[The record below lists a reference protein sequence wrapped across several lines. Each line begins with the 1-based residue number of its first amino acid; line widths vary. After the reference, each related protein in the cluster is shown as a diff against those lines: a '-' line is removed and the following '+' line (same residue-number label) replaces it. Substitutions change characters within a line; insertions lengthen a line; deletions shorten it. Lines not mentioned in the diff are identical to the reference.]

1 MNNRRSTTYEAMFR
15 GPEVFTVTEITK
27 RLNGTLRRA
36 YSSVLVEGQVTGFS
50 RGGNGHWY
58 FTLKDADSQ
67 LKCAFFR
74 QGNQFSRFV
83 PENGMA
89 VRVRGPIGI
98 YAALGYHQLVVEVI
112 EPVGIGALHL
122 AYEQLRQR
130 LNAEGLFDERRKR
143 PIPRLP
149 RRIGIVT
156 SREGAVLHDI
166 LHVLG
171 QRNPQ
176 LSIVIAP
183 TRVQGAGA
191 AREIASAIRSLNQLS
206 RESSGERDRQIDV
219 MIVGRG
225 GGSMED
231 LWAFNEE
238 EVARAI
244 AASEIPVISAVGHET
259 DFTIADFV
267 ADLRAGTPSIAADRV
282 TDGMDELR
290 QRVDDL
296 ENSLRIAIQHR
307 LDRAQWALRTLRESR
322 GFRQVGLRLARG
334 ERLCREL
341 EHRLLR
347 ALPDRLAAQRR
358 RLDAARTSLART
370 DPRAIFKV
378 ARARVLEREERLTRA
393 MEGKMRAVGVE
404 LAGWVGKLDALS
416 PLGVLAR
423 GYLIA
428 WREDGGLATR
438 AATISPGDPLSL
450 RFADGTVKAVASSVD
465 LVDTT
470 ERETSTT

>member
-1 MNNRRSTTYEAMFR
+1 MSNRRSTNFETLFR
-15 GPEVFTVTEITK
+15 GPEVLTVTEITR
-27 RLNGTLRRA
+27 RLQATLRRA
-36 YSSVLVEGQVTGFS
+36 YSTVLVEGQVTGFVRS
-50 RGGNGHWY
+50 GVGHWY
-58 FTLKDADSQ
+58 FTLKDAESQ
-67 LKCAFFR
+67 LPCAFFR
-74 QGNQFSRFV
+74 QGNQLSRFV

-89 VRVRGPIGI
+89 VRVRGSIGI
-98 YAALGYHQLVVEVI
+98 YAARGHHQLVVEVI
-112 EPVGIGALHL
+112 EPVGVGALHV
-122 AYEQLRQR
+122 AYEQLRRR
-130 LNAEGLFDERRKR
+130 LDAEGLFDERRKR

-156 SREGAVLHDI
+156 SREGAVLQDI

-171 QRNPQ
+171 RRNPQ
-176 LSIVIAP
+176 LSVVIAP

-191 AREIASAIRSLNQLS
+191 AREIAAAIGSLNQLS
-206 RESSGERDRQIDV
+206 RDSSRERDNRIDV

-267 ADLRAGTPSIAADRV
+267 ADLRAATPSVAAERV
-282 TDGMDELR
+282 TAGMDELR

-296 ENSLRIAIQHR
+296 ENSLRVAVRHR
-307 LDRAQWALRTLRESR
+307 LDRAQWAMQSLRESR
-322 GFRQVGLRLARG
+322 GFREVGLRLVRG
-334 ERLCREL
+334 ERRCREL

-347 ALPDRLAAQRR
+347 ALPDRLAEQRR
-358 RLDAARTSLART
+358 RLDVARSSLART

-378 ARARVLEREERLTRA
+378 ARARVLDGEERLTRA
-393 MEGKMRAVGVE
+393 IEGKLRAVGVE
-404 LAGWVGKLDALS
+404 LAGWAGKLDALS

-428 WREDGGLATR
+428 RCEDGRLVTR
-438 AATISPGDPLSL
+438 AATISPGDSISL
-450 RFADGTVKAVASSVD
+450 RFADGTVNAVASSVD

-470 ERETSTT
+470 ERETSTR

>member
-1 MNNRRSTTYEAMFR
+1 MFR
-15 GPEVFTVTEITK
+15 GPEVLTVTEVSR
-27 RLNGTLRRA
+27 RLQSTLRRA
-36 YSSVLVEGQVTGFS
+36 YPSVLVEGQVTGFS
-50 RGGNGHWY
+50 RRGNGHWY
-58 FTLKDADSQ
+58 FTLKDAESQ
-67 LKCAFFR
+67 LQCAFFR
-74 QGNQFSRFV
+74 QGNQLSRFV

-89 VRVRGPIGI
+89 VQVRGSIGI
-98 YAALGYHQLVVEVI
+98 YAARGYHQLVVEVI
-112 EPVGIGALHL
+112 EPLGIGALHV

-130 LNAEGLFDERRKR
+130 LGTEGLFDERRKR

-156 SREGAVLHDI
+156 SREGAVLQDI

-171 QRNPQ
+171 RRNPQ
-176 LSIVIAP
+176 LSVVIAP
-183 TRVQGAGA
+183 TRVQGTGA

-206 RESSGERDRQIDV
+206 RESGGERDTRIDV

-238 EVARAI
+238 EVARAS

-267 ADLRAGTPSIAADRV
+267 ADLRAATPSVAAERV
-282 TDGMDELR
+282 TAGMDELR

-296 ENSLRIAIQHR
+296 ENSLRIALRHR
-307 LDRAQWALRTLRESR
+307 LDRAQWAIRTLRESR
-322 GFRQVGLRLARG
+322 GFRAVGLRLAQG
-334 ERLCREL
+334 ERRCRDL
-341 EHRLLR
+341 EHRLFR
-347 ALPDRLAAQRR
+347 VLPDRLAVQRR
-358 RLDAARTSLART
+358 RLELARLALART
-370 DPRAIFKV
+370 DPRAIFQV
-378 ARARVLEREERLTRA
+378 ARARVTEREERLTRA
-393 MEGKMRAVGVE
+393 MEGKLRAVGVE

-428 WREDGGLATR
+428 RREDGRLATR
-438 AATISPGDPLSL
+438 AATLSAGDPLAL
-450 RFADGTVKAVASSVD
+450 RFADGTVRVVTSSVD

-470 ERETSTT
+470 ERETSTR